1 METDEK
7 FEFEW
12 HLLFALS
19 LASYFGQYR
28 SVWQVAPFTFLRW
41 YMYALV
47 VAFAKAL
54 ECGKEETCDY
64 NLIVYNLNADGC
76 LTKFHFNNCRHELV
90 QFIA

>member
-1 METDEK
+1 
-7 FEFEW
+7 
-12 HLLFALS
+12 
-19 LASYFGQYR
+19 
-28 SVWQVAPFTFLRW
+28 
-41 YMYALV
+41 MYALV